1 MRHLA
6 RGPTLALLA
15 VLVLAVSVPAPL
27 EAGPLDVPSLVTL
40 QDGDALRTSPAV
52 PFAFEALGLEAVVA
66 IEAVPALRASGV
78 ELELGAS
85 PRLRGSRPG
94 ALTARARPPS
104 LSRDSN
110 GLTRPPARE

>member
-1 MRHLA
+1 MRHFA

-40 QDGDALRTSPAV
+40 QDGDALRTAPAV
-52 PFAFEALGLEAVVA
+52 PLAFEALELEAVVA

-78 ELELGAS
+78 ELGAS